1 MPANGFT
8 ADASSQAAAQTMTI
22 NGTNFVS
29 GASVLLDGTSLTGVA
44 FVSSTQLTVP
54 VPAGDLQISGTST
67 VVVANPSPGGG
78 NSNAVVVN
86 INPPTPASPVLTPMG
101 ANELSG
107 GFQLSVS
114 ATNVLY
120 NSVIVWNY
128 GSSSAQYL
136 AASLTTQPTSTGGVG
151 TLTVTVN
158 NTLIANTGVVPVAV
172 ASPNADGSITTAVS
186 GTANFT
192 VSPPTGTKA
201 CLLAGAGAGAPSF
214 HNYAFLATGLDT
226 NGAASMVGSL
236 RIDSTGSV
244 VNTPQPNIVNSFA
257 DFKDARNLFAVNGNG
272 TLGRMQGGAGSC
284 VDTAGVPGVGKVL
297 FTVTGIPGDTFTLKY
312 ALRANGNFGRIT
324 LTDSLYGLSATG
336 QIQAQKPTA
345 FNSGS
350 FAFGLLG
357 GNATNSRYA
366 VVGAMCTSTPV
377 FLQADFDDN
386 GTPVTLSASG
396 WSLNPNDATTG
407 RATTTPMNFGN
418 GRNLSLTLYG
428 VGGGKAYAMESSPVA
443 TSAQVLSGV
452 ITGLKGLQCLPT
464 TAGGFSNASLG
475 NAVIGVSSEATAM
488 ASVTL
493 GVVNNIAPAGGGTC
507 GAGQGKATLTA
518 DENLNGVV
526 HGMIPATQ
534 ACYTVSAAG
543 RAVLVFNDPLNGST
557 STSEIF
563 YLDGAGGGFLLGPG
577 AAIPFGFVQPQSTPA
592 PLPPIGGNYGFAP
605 FTFPSGLLPVTSV
618 AITAA
623 TVTSGTIG
631 DNAVGGSMTVTP
643 YTLDTTTGRGTAL
656 LNNPNTFGDSQV
668 VFYEAGGGQLYI
680 MDQASAAP
688 VMGAL
693 IE

>member
-1 MPANGFT
+1 MPSNGFT

-29 GASVLLDGTSLTGVA
+29 GASVLLDGTPLTGVTV
-44 FVSSTQLTVP
+44 VSGTQLTVP

-86 INPPTPASPVLTPMG
+86 INPPTPASPMLMPTS
-101 ANELSG
+101 ASQLSG
-107 GFQLSVS
+107 GFQLNVN

-120 NSVIVWNY
+120 DSYIVWNY
-128 GSSSAQYL
+128 GTTSAQYL
-136 AASLTTQPTSTGGVG
+136 AAHLTTPPTSTGGVG
-151 TLTVTVN
+151 TLSVTIN
-158 NTLIANTGVVPVAV
+158 NGLIANTGVVPVAV
-172 ASPNADGSITTAVS
+172 ANPNADGTITTAVS
-186 GTANFT
+186 GSANFT

-214 HNYAFLATGLDT
+214 HNYAFLATGLDN

-236 RIDSTGSV
+236 RIDSTGAV
-244 VNTPQPNIVNSFA
+244 VNTPQPVNSFA
-257 DFKDARNLFAVNGNG
+257 DFKDARSLFAVNSNG
-272 TLGRMQGGAGSC
+272 TLGRIQGGAGSC
-284 VDTAGVPGVGKVL
+284 VDTAGVPGVGKVV
-297 FTVTGIPGDTFTLKY
+297 FTVTGIPGDTFTLNY
-312 ALRANGNFGRIT
+312 TLRANGNFGLIT
-324 LTDSLYGLSATG
+324 LKDSLFGLSATG
-336 QIQAQKPTA
+336 QIQTQKPTA

-366 VVGAMCTSTPV
+366 VVGAMCTSSPV

-407 RATTTPMNFGN
+407 RATTTQMNFGS
-418 GRNLSLTLYG
+418 GRILNLVLYG

-464 TAGGFSNASLG
+464 AAGGFSNASLG
-475 NAVIGVSSEATAM
+475 NAVFGVSSEATAM

-493 GVVNNIAPAGGGTC
+493 GVVNNIAPGGGGTC
-507 GAGQGKATLTA
+507 GAGQGKATLIA

-534 ACYTVSAAG
+534 ACYSVSAAG
-543 RAVLVFNDPLNGST
+543 RAMLTFKDPLNNNT

-577 AAIPFGFVQPQSTPA
+577 TAIPFGY
-592 PLPPIGGNYGFAP
+592 YGFAA

-623 TVTSGTIG
+623 TVTSGTIA

-643 YTLDTTTGRGTAL
+643 YTLDTTTGRGTAM

-693 IE
+693 IQ